1 MRVRN
6 EAVQHA
12 NPTETTKIRFSPSN
26 GNIVVIRPKEGC
38 DSRKRHGKPVSRSS
52 SLGEILLAEQ
62 GRKKR
67 NGVATGDSD
76 ATGRAEPPVPLFSAS
91 LFCCFAVPDSLC
103 ILGEIP
109 PKHYNSEHIMSKLRS
124 SLARLTV
131 AGAAFY
137 AYHGVKA
144 EERDLGGKYEV
155 DLDLYYDSKQ
165 AVISDNISDAVNYEE
180 ALYRVSE
187 VINSDDHYEL
197 VETLAYDIL
206 RALMNRFPLLMEVTV
221 RIRKYYAPVRHVIGH
236 IEVEQTLVREDQVPA
251 VREDM
256 Q

>member
-1 MRVRN
+1 
-6 EAVQHA
+6 
-12 NPTETTKIRFSPSN
+12 
-26 GNIVVIRPKEGC
+26 
-38 DSRKRHGKPVSRSS
+38 
-52 SLGEILLAEQ
+52 
-62 GRKKR
+62 
-67 NGVATGDSD
+67 
-76 ATGRAEPPVPLFSAS
+76 
-91 LFCCFAVPDSLC
+91 
-103 ILGEIP
+103 
-109 PKHYNSEHIMSKLRS
+109 MSKLRS

-187 VINSDDHYEL
+187 VINNDDHYEL

-206 RALMNRFPLLMEVTV
+206 RALMNRFASLIEATV
-221 RIRKYYAPVRHVIGH
+221 RIRKYYAPVRHVISH
-236 IEVEQTLVREDQVPA
+236 IEVEQTLIREDQETVI
-251 VREDM
+251 REDI

>member
-1 MRVRN
+1 M
-6 EAVQHA
+6 
-12 NPTETTKIRFSPSN
+12 
-26 GNIVVIRPKEGC
+26 G
-38 DSRKRHGKPVSRSS
+38 
-52 SLGEILLAEQ
+52 ILLRREQ
-62 GRKKR
+62 KKR
-67 NGVATGDSD
+67 IVNGKTEISEVRVDFLSADAVVANAAALRPVTATIRQNRDARTPVVYFFFLPFCRPGFSVYFGRNSSKTDITMDS
-76 ATGRAEPPVPLFSAS
+76 
-91 LFCCFAVPDSLC
+91 
-103 ILGEIP
+103 
-109 PKHYNSEHIMSKLRS
+109 NMSKLRS

-187 VINSDDHYEL
+187 VINNDDHYEL

-206 RALMNRFPLLMEVTV
+206 RALMNRFPPLMEATV
-221 RIRKYYAPVRHVIGH
+221 RIRKYYAPVRHVISH
-236 IEVEQTLVREDQVPA
+236 IEVEQTLIREDQGA
-251 VREDM
+251 LIRDDI